1 MRTIRMA
8 DIADEI
14 LIESFIN
21 QSDVRWTITD
31 DINEADSQVDG
42 INILGRVVGPF
53 FVVDGNS
60 LNGRHY
66 TRGLWEKV
74 ITDTSLTMAAGSMFG
89 TIGHEQPIDDKA
101 FLEGKVSHRITKLWI
116 DESSK
121 LGMGEALIL
130 NTTAGRNL
138 NSYLRGGSKLPV
150 SSRGFG
156 RYSEK
161 RVGENRVI
169 DPGTF
174 RLEGFD
180 FVLNPGVPSSVPR
193 LVENLNSDEIED
205 LSMNYEKM
213 LEEKSTEVVK
223 LRETNDSLK
232 DEVNS
237 LKIDAK
243 LQGHDLATAKSSLSS
258 ATSESSRTSAKLAE
272 FERLGVSVATLK
284 AIVEDHSQYSKLG
297 STKEL
302 SLVLSKVQIA
312 NEQIKALK
320 IDLDKARISES
331 DRRVSESSSLAV
343 ITNEDAE
350 SLAAYQRLGSID
362 ELGNILD
369 VVESMQPAAQYAEAY
384 KNLGTPAELVKALD
398 IAEEYL
404 VLGTPS
410 EISAVMTIA
419 EQYLALGN
427 PTDINKALDLT
438 QLLIQN
444 KIQEEKRVKATAIS
458 TDFSVDLKVVESLLD
473 KMSEEEAISTLTS
486 LAPRKRTRSV
496 GDNYIAESRSRKS
509 SKEEKIV
516 ESTSYLSDDS
526 GSRVSRM
533 FEQFNR

>member
-1 MRTIRMA
+1 MTKQA
-8 DIADEI
+8 EE
-14 LIESFIN
+14 LFIESFID
-21 QSDVRWTITD
+21 QSEVSWTISD
-31 DINEADSQVDG
+31 DISESDSQKVDG
-42 INILGRVVGPF
+42 VNILGRVVGPF

-74 ITDTSLTMAAGSMFG
+74 INDTTTTMTAGSMFG

-116 DESSK
+116 DDKTK

-169 DPGTF
+169 DPNTF

-180 FVLNPGVPSSVPR
+180 FVLNPGIPSSVPR
-193 LVENLNSDEIED
+193 LVENLNNDEIED

-213 LEEKSTEVVK
+213 LEDKVAETSK
-223 LRETNDSLK
+223 LRDANDALK
-232 DEVNS
+232 EELNS
-237 LKIDAK
+237 LKVDNK
-243 LQGHDLATAKSSLSS
+243 LSTHDVASLKQAS
-258 ATSESSRTSAKLAE
+258 AAAIAESSRLSAKVAE
-272 FERLGVSVATLK
+272 YEKLGTPASLK
-284 AIVEDHSQYSKLG
+284 TIVEEHASYKHLG
-297 STKEL
+297 TPKEL
-302 SLVLSKVQIA
+302 SLVISKFPIA
-312 NEQIKALK
+312 EEQIKSLK
-320 IDLDKARISES
+320 SE
-331 DRRVSESSSLAV
+331 LATANANKS
-343 ITNEDAE
+343 IAE
-350 SLAAYQRLGSID
+350 STPAVNDFNEEFEAYKRLGSIA
-362 ELGNILD
+362 ELSNLVD
-369 VVESMQPAAQYAEAY
+369 VVEAMQPAAESAKEYRE
-384 KNLGTPAELVKALD
+384 LGTPAELVKALD

-404 VLGTPS
+404 VLGTPA
-410 EISAVMTIA
+410 EISAVMGIA
-419 EQYLALGN
+419 EQYLELGN
-427 PTDINKALDLT
+427 PKDIDKALNLT

-444 KIQEEKRVKATAIS
+444 KIQEEKRVKATAIA
-458 TDFSVDLKVVESLLD
+458 TDFSVDLKVVESLLS
-473 KMSEEEAISTLTS
+473 KMSESETIATLTS

-496 GDNYIAESRSRKS
+496 GDNYVAESRIRKG
-509 SKEEKIV
+509 SKEEKIA
-516 ESTSYLSDDS
+516 ESTSYLSDES